1 MNQLIEA
8 LAAGRQDEPAV
19 AAELAALG
27 LGTKGPG
34 GPGAKHHAAVN
45 TANAAPASTSRRK
58 FMITSAAA
66 AGGLS
71 IGMTLPAGD
80 AWAQVE
86 KGADLSQPEINAWVV
101 IKPDDTV
108 VIRIARSEMGQGTL
122 TGLAQMVAE
131 ELECDWKKVTTEQ
144 PTPGQNLAR
153 NRVWRDMST
162 GGSRG
167 IRQSHDYVRMG
178 GATAREML
186 IAAAAKEWNVS
197 ASECR
202 AANSVITHTPS
213 GRKTTYGKVAA
224 VAAKMEVPKDLKLKD
239 RKDWKLIGK
248 GVARLDTKEKVN
260 GSRVYG
266 ADLKLPGM
274 LNAAIKACPVFGGK
288 LVSYDENKVKGMP
301 GVKGVY
307 RVSADSV
314 AVVADTWWRA
324 KQALDAM
331 PVVWDNGPNV
341 AVSSA
346 TIAANNKAGLDATD
360 AFTGNKIGDAG
371 AAIAAATKKIEA
383 TYSYPFQNHA
393 TMEPMNATALWTADK
408 CEVWCPTQNGDAA
421 LAACA
426 SAAGLPQNKCDVY
439 KINLGG
445 GFGRRGA
452 FHDYVRQAVSIA
464 KQMPGTP
471 VKLLW
476 SREEDMLHGAYHP
489 VTQCKMTA
497 GVDAQGNITG
507 LNMRISG
514 QSILASVL
522 PTLMVN
528 GADLL
533 QFQGLLP
540 VGHDR
545 FPDHAISYAFDNLM
559 IDHAM
564 RNTHV
569 PPGFWRGVNAN
580 QNAIYMECFV
590 DEIAQAT
597 NQDAL
602 ALRQKLMAK
611 NPKGWAVLKAAADQG
626 GWGKPLPKGSGR
638 GLAAF
643 YCFGAYIAA
652 CAEVSVAAD
661 GKLSIKRIVAATD
674 PGNAVNPKQIAH
686 QIEGSFVYGLGAML
700 HQECTVKDGAIQE
713 SNFHS
718 YPCLKISEM
727 PKVESIV
734 MPSGDFWGGVGE
746 PTIAVAAPAVLNAIF
761 NATGKRIRDLP
772 VKAQD
777 LRA

>member
-8 LAAGRQDEPAV
+8 LAAGRTEEPAV
-19 AAELAALG
+19 AAELAAVFGNSGITGG
-27 LGTKGPG
+27 LTS
-34 GPGAKHHAAVN
+34 A
-45 TANAAPASTSRRK
+45 SRRK
-58 FMITSAAA
+58 FMVTTAAA

-71 IGMTLPAGD
+71 LGMVLPGGD

-131 ELECDWKKVTTEQ
+131 ELECDWSKVTTEQ

-167 IRQSHDYVRMG
+167 IRQSHDYVRQG
-178 GATAREML
+178 GAAAREML
-186 IAAAAKEWNVS
+186 IAAAAKEWGVP

-202 AANSVITHTPS
+202 AVNSVITHAAS
-213 GRKTTYGKVAA
+213 NRKTSYGKVAGA
-224 VAAKMEVPKDLKLKD
+224 AAKMEVPKDIKLKD

-274 LNAAIKACPVFGGK
+274 VNAAVKACPVFGGK
-288 LVSYDENKVKGMP
+288 IASYDAAKVTGMA

-307 RVSADSV
+307 KVSDDAI
-314 AVVADTWWRA
+314 AVVADTWWHA
-324 KQALDAM
+324 KTALDAL
-331 PVVWDNGPNV
+331 PITWDNGPNA
-341 AVSSA
+341 AVTSA
-346 TIAANNKAGLDATD
+346 SIAANNKAGLDATD
-360 AFTGNKIGDAG
+360 AFVGNKVGDAA
-371 AAIAAATKKIEA
+371 AAIAGAPRKIEA

-408 CEVWCPTQNGDAA
+408 CEVWCPTQNADAA

-426 SAAGLPQNKCDVY
+426 AAAGLPQNKCDVY

-497 GVDAQGNITG
+497 GVDAQGNVVG

-540 VGHDR
+540 VGHDK

-580 QNAIYMECFV
+580 QNAIYMESFV
-590 DEIAQAT
+590 DEIAHAT
-597 NQDAL
+597 GQDAL

-638 GLAAF
+638 GLASF
-643 YCFGAYIAA
+643 YCFGSYIAA

-661 GKLSIKRIVAATD
+661 GKLKIKRIVAATD
-674 PGNAVNPKQIAH
+674 PGNAVNPKQIAM
-686 QIEGSFVYGLGAML
+686 QVEGSFVYGLGAML
-700 HQECTVKDGAIQE
+700 YQECTVKDGAIEQT
-713 SNFHS
+713 NFHT
-718 YPCLKISEM
+718 YQPLKVSEM
-727 PKVESIV
+727 PKVETIV

-772 VKAQD
+772 IKSTS